1 MGGLLPRLFPAPPF
15 KPPGA
20 IVSTGMVTLRSCAVL
35 LLLALGG
42 CGLWGGGEA
51 PPPPPRTDVLLPGDN
66 VWIRVAGEESLSGL
80 YPVRSDGTV
89 WMDLL
94 GALPAAGVALPA
106 FQEHLRQRLAAGYLR
121 QPVVDVTRVTS
132 PPPPSLRMSQ

>member
-1 MGGLLPRLFPAPPF
+1 MI
-15 KPPGA
+15 KP
-20 IVSTGMVTLRSCAVL
+20 IRSCALAL
-35 LLLALGG
+35 LIALGG
-42 CGLWGGGEA
+42 CSLWSGGEA
-51 PPPPPRTDVLLPGDN
+51 PPPPPRTDVLAPGDN

-132 PPPPSLRMSQ
+132 PVAPSLRTSQ